1 MAKHNEFTTQ
11 NRYITE
17 AVWIPSY
24 LSIIVILLTYINNV
38 NIQTLAIIISLISA
52 RIIFE
57 LVYRIIF
64 GDKRLTFRIGV
75 FAVAGQLI
83 AWGVFFGFLDK

>member
-1 MAKHNEFTTQ
+1 MVKRKEFTTQ

-24 LSIIVILLTYINNV
+24 LAIVVILLTYIDNA
-38 NIQTLAIIISLISA
+38 NIQTLAIIVALISA

-64 GDKRLTFRIGV
+64 GDKRLTIRIGV
-75 FAVAGQLI
+75 FAVLGQLI
-83 AWGVFFGFLDK
+83 AWGGFFVVLVK